1 MAVVLGN
8 YVANKTISVIDATI
22 EHQIKID
29 TIKTLVKDLDKQ
41 VEMANDIYDTY
52 QFIKD
57 NDKEFAEKLWK
68 LLCRTEIGNID
79 INSYFAWGIG
89 IGSSYAHLSRNGVS
103 IYNYRIKD
111 KLLLLH
117 NDEKE
122 LYRGKVMLLDYI
134 ANFELDDKILDH
146 IINELKGFLVHFNDY
161 ANTFFECISNYK
173 VPKFD

>member
-22 EHQIKID
+22 EHQLKID
-29 TIKTLVKDLDKQ
+29 KIKTLVKDLEKQ

-52 QFIKD
+52 WYIKD
-57 NDKEFAEKLWK
+57 NDIEFADKLRE
-68 LLCRTEIGNID
+68 LLYRNKIGDID
-79 INSYFAWGIG
+79 MNSYFNWGISHSG
-89 IGSSYAHLSRNGVS
+89 YAHISKYGVN
-103 IYNYRIKD
+103 IYNFRIKD

-122 LYRGKVMLLDYI
+122 LYRGKVMLVDYI
-134 ANFELDDKILDH
+134 AHFELDDKILDQF
-146 IINELKGFLVHFNDY
+146 INELKAFLVHFNDY
-161 ANTFFECISNYK
+161 AQTFFECVSNYK